1 MSIKKTARINLFG
14 TGGESLEWVQ
24 FWLETYAKSEI
35 KERIE
40 NGLDRLGY
48 YADAL
53 AEGAYGDAEITVFHD
68 VEGNKLT
75 ITAEGPE
82 VVFWEFG
89 TGTYAAPEQELA
101 DKMKP
106 AYNIDVYPGS
116 WSYGDEGKE
125 KYKAVENG
133 TISMDEWPY
142 AKSPRRGILAA
153 YNGVKQKYEEFL
165 RGAFKE

>member
-1 MSIKKTARINLFG
+1 MSIKKTAHINLFG
-14 TGGESLEWVQ
+14 TGGETLEWVQ

-53 AEGAYGDAEITVFHD
+53 AEGAYGDAEITVSHD

-89 TGTYAAPEQELA
+89 TGTYADPAQELA
-101 DKMKP
+101 DKT
-106 AYNIDVYPGS
+106 AALGFDVYPGS
-116 WSYGDEGKE
+116 WSEGPEGKL
-125 KYKAVENG
+125 KYYMIKYG
-133 TISMDEWPY
+133 GMDPDEWPY
-142 AKSPRRGILAA
+142 TKVPRRGILAA
-153 YNGVKQKYEEFL
+153 YNGIKQQYETQL